1 MRYKKRSSFL
11 CVTRMPT
18 VQTLVFACMSRSTK
32 DMVARYSSKKK
43 KKSVT
48 ATVLTQIGAPWM
60 ETKHTHMW
68 ITCLKVEKNHHER
81 VAE

>member
-1 MRYKKRSSFL
+1 LQDTPAKK
-11 CVTRMPT
+11 
-18 VQTLVFACMSRSTK
+18 K
-32 DMVARYSSKKK
+32 IK